1 MIALANCG
9 LISES
14 ITYLTKVANEKDLPT
29 LWIEPSDQ
37 MKKDKGSNWFF

>member
-14 ITYLTKVANEKDLPT
+14 IKYLTKVANEKDLPT